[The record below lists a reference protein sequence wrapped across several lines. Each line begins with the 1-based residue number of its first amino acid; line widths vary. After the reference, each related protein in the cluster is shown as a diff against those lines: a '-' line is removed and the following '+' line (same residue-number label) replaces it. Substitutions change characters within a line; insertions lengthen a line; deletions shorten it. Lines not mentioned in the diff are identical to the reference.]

1 MELTRQQIER
11 QDFVDN
17 KIYQVLNDL
26 IPSNKSVEWDIE
38 SIGTIRDF
46 IQQVLVEK
54 GFCSEQEFYPYF
66 ED

>member
-17 KIYQVLNDL
+17 NIYQVINDL
-26 IPSNKSVEWDIE
+26 IPSNRSIEWDIE
-38 SIGTIRDF
+38 SIGTIRDS
-46 IQQVLVEK
+46 IQQVLIDK
-54 GFCSEQEFYPYF
+54 GLCSEQEFYPYI